1 MNYSKA
7 IRIVRASRNISQK
20 DLGILLKTDASY
32 ISMVESGKRKVT
44 KSFLKSFSKTFSIPL
59 NLIELL
65 AAEKEELKNISE
77 ENADK
82 VGRELLNV
90 LLSTQSKKI
99 RA

>member
-20 DLGILLKTDASY
+20 ELGILLETDASY
-32 ISMVESGKRKVT
+32 ISMIESGKRKVT
-44 KSFLKSFSKTFSIPL
+44 KSFLKSFSKTFSIPM